1 MEKQVVEIFS
11 KTEETD
17 NSQIKGEQNLIE
29 LNKTATLLFEKFDKY
44 KWEKVEKNKIM
55 KEIQKEIK
63 SISATIKE
71 QNSRRNCLLIYG
83 LPEKRN
89 ESTDQIVNEDLKEK
103 VQDEIKVV
111 DLDVTPRLGAPKGG
125 KIKPIIV
132 KSER

>member
-1 MEKQVVEIFS
+1 
-11 KTEETD
+11 
-17 NSQIKGEQNLIE
+17 
-29 LNKTATLLFEKFDKY
+29 
-44 KWEKVEKNKIM
+44 M

-89 ESTDQIVNEDLKEK
+89 ECTDQIVNEDLKEK
-103 VQDEIKVV
+103 AQDEIKVV

>member
-11 KTEETD
+11 KTEEIE

-44 KWEKVEKNKIM
+44 KWEKEEKNKIM

-63 SISATIKE
+63 PISATIKE
-71 QNSRRNCLLIYG
+71 QNSRRNWLLIHG

-89 ESTDQIVNEDLKEK
+89 ESTDQIVNEGLKEK

-111 DLDVTPRLGAPKGG
+111 DLDGTHRLGAPKG
-125 KIKPIIV
+125 V
-132 KSER
+132 KSSLW